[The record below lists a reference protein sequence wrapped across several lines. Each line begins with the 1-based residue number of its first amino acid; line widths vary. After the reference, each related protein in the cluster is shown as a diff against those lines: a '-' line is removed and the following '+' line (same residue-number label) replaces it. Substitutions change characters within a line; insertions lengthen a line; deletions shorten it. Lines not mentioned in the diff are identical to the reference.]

1 MLQWTYGFWKNQF
14 HIDPTTL
21 GERRLRRR
29 LRSDHCFSPHLQF
42 QLIPR
47 TGYFGLLFW
56 GVRQLYGFFK
66 MDIMLIEPAMSQV
79 CGMSHQETLPWDE
92 SMKEQVVEDIPIP
105 CLTSPLCPKRLC
117 VRTLQSLQWR
127 LSHCHEN
134 CNRSSRLE
142 IWFSVM
148 CMVWHT
154 HLM

>member
-1 MLQWTYGFWKNQF
+1 MSIWLLKKSVPHRPHYSRGEETTTP
-14 HIDPTTL
+14 PTKRPL
-21 GERRLRRR
+21 
-29 LRSDHCFSPHLQF
+29 FQSPPTASTDSQDW
-42 QLIPR
+42 
-47 TGYFGLLFW
+47 LFW
-56 GVRQLYGFFK
+56 IVILGVRQLYGFFK

-148 CMVWHT
+148 CMLWHT